1 MYVHYFIFSF
11 HTISTFS
18 MSMLHWITIDTFKPS
33 VWCLKVFMGKKFF
46 PLATDPKNL
55 RILHETTM
63 LFCPAKIASWLCL
76 TLWYSLMNLDLFKA
90 CICLKLLCYNV
101 SFLILL
107 IYFHKQYKER
117 RSCRESVSVIEVV
130 EYCEWWKEKLPD
142 TRFCSEDDVLK
153 MQKLK
158 VGNECT
164 VKDGWYTFGFIK
176 LCLQDLWYCPPHG
189 PGTFYLTS
197 AGSEIFCRSVD
208 GGISQDLLELQ
219 EWSPYLS
226 IVVPVTHLV

>member
-90 CICLKLLCYNV
+90 CICLKLLCSNV
-101 SFLILL
+101 SFDFFLFISINNIKRGDLVVN
-107 IYFHKQYKER
+107 Q
-117 RSCRESVSVIEVV
+117 SV
-130 EYCEWWKEKLPD
+130 WL
-142 TRFCSEDDVLK
+142 RL
-153 MQKLK
+153 
-158 VGNECT
+158 
-164 VKDGWYTFGFIK
+164 
-176 LCLQDLWYCPPHG
+176 
-189 PGTFYLTS
+189 
-197 AGSEIFCRSVD
+197 
-208 GGISQDLLELQ
+208 
-219 EWSPYLS
+219 LS
-226 IVVPVTHLV
+226 IVSGGKKNFPILAFVLRMMC